1 MYLFARSA
9 LLATGKSRE
18 AALWVGAVTEKVNQI
33 TDLNVTVWRN
43 VFSQEINRI
52 TWVSAVD
59 ELAQLEAADDKLQ
72 ADDAFVALVDSGAAF
87 TVGAPD
93 DTLGQ
98 FVLQSGDA
106 STPMEYATTVT
117 ALVSPGKFAR
127 GIELGVEIA
136 QRAEKITGQATS
148 FLTSVTG
155 DYSAIEWVTSYENV
169 RALQAS
175 GEKLAQDAGFAQ
187 FLDKEVPG
195 VYESGLSVTQQTVY
209 RKVL

>member
-98 FVLQSGDA
+98 FVLQSGDP
-106 STPMEYATTVT
+106 STPMEYASTVT

-136 QRAEKITGQATS
+136 QRAEKVEKTQVMFATAMTGNYGAVSWLSAFADAQSLEKAQQALS
-148 FLTSVTG
+148 ADAKFAEFVDKSV
-155 DYSAIEWVTSYENV
+155 
-169 RALQAS
+169 
-175 GEKLAQDAGFAQ
+175 K
-187 FLDKEVPG
+187 G
-195 VYESGLSVTQQTVY
+195 VYTDDPSLTQQRILRRIV
-209 RKVL
+209 